1 MVCGLTL
8 TQPRS
13 FVLMSLFLL
22 LFGTQQG
29 KKMKV
34 DFEGV
39 EGIFWECNINNIQ
52 DSVQITNNVF
62 YLYCVSGAAESLN
75 FRRM

>member
-22 LFGTQQG
+22 LFRTQQG

-34 DFEGV
+34 DFGGE

-52 DSVQITNNVF
+52 DSVQITNTVF
-62 YLYCVSGAAESLN
+62 YLYCLSGAAESLN

>member
-22 LFGTQQG
+22 LFRTQQG

-39 EGIFWECNINNIQ
+39 EGIFGNAI
-52 DSVQITNNVF
+52 
-62 YLYCVSGAAESLN
+62 
-75 FRRM
+75 